1 MENTKSA
8 APGRWIPLPGVDL
21 VARGRADLAFL
32 SIAERRAV
40 RGAHS
45 GVFARVD
52 IPAGTVLVH
61 QWHDTYY
68 VGMVGWDALSV
79 EAIEALPERLREL
92 FYHFGLDA
100 DFGVIYGPMGEEFV
114 TTLDNYIN
122 HACAPN
128 VGYDADGS
136 LVPLR
141 DISAGEELRLDY
153 GSFVVNY
160 DESFDCLCGHPL
172 CRGRVT
178 REDWR
183 LLAARPG
190 VILPPF
196 VRRRVA
202 REAEPLSSR

>member
-1 MENTKSA
+1 
-8 APGRWIPLPGVDL
+8 
-21 VARGRADLAFL
+21 
-32 SIAERRAV
+32 
-40 RGAHS
+40 
-45 GVFARVD
+45 
-52 IPAGTVLVH
+52 VLVH

-128 VGYDADGS
+128 VGY
-136 LVPLR
+136 V
-141 DISAGEELRLDY
+141 DY